1 MGFNQV
7 GSTIVTEMV
16 NGQSTSRLFNY
27 FGTGDQTRI
36 QRRVPTINN
45 RIYGVSDPAFPGT
58 GLSISNQTVA
68 TFTNVNTQNCTVSNS
83 WYADVWAKT
92 NVSSAADFQKIIGRA
107 AVYNKYVYFSAYQ
120 PEALSCPL
128 YGKSRLIEV
137 TDSCQAGSS
146 GAVIG
151 QGLATAPTIDNKGNI
166 YVGMSNLPPGQT
178 LPTGRDN
185 IAKLTSSNASSTGK
199 VQYKSWREKRVY

>member
-1 MGFNQV
+1 M
-7 GSTIVTEMV
+7 
-16 NGQSTSRLFNY
+16 LF
-27 FGTGDQTRI
+27 R
-36 QRRVPTINN
+36 
-45 RIYGVSDPAFPGT
+45 S
-58 GLSISNQTVA
+58 
-68 TFTNVNTQNCTVSNS
+68 
-83 WYADVWAKT
+83 
-92 NVSSAADFQKIIGRA
+92 VSSAADFQKIIGRA

-178 LPTGRDN
+178 LPSGRDN